1 MSNLYGVY
9 TGIVIDSTGY
19 EDVVT
24 KDGTRFVGQVLVKIR
39 GVTPSLFNEEFRAL
53 PAANVKST
61 IDLTTAVNTEV
72 LAYVMQPLMGG
83 STPGVYSSV
92 DNIASPMRKNA
103 ARQFKFFS
111 RKLRDVFSD
120 GPKKHLTPIN
130 NPYGNNYFPNYP
142 WNTGLGNYSIPEVN
156 TRVIVGFLNG
166 IRTLPVVLGKL
177 PLQDEIESFY
187 KRDGAYV
194 SAPGKQQN
202 YNFNNLDSDNT
213 ESAEGTTQVNE
224 FYTNNINNI
233 PSTVTSTAINLPKS
247 STKVS
252 FLNKLP

>member
-1 MSNLYGVY
+1 MNNLFGVY

-19 EDVVT
+19 EDVVS
-24 KDGTRFVGQVLVKIR
+24 KEGVRFVGQVLVKIR

-61 IDLTTAVNTEV
+61 VDLTTAVNTEV

-83 STPGVYSSV
+83 STPGVYSST
-92 DNIASPMRKNA
+92 DNTASPMRKNA

-111 RKLRDVFSD
+111 GKLRDVFSD
-120 GPKKHLTPIN
+120 GPKKYLTPVN

-142 WNTGLGNYSIPEVN
+142 WNAGLGNYSIPDVN

-177 PLQDEIESFY
+177 PLQDEVDAFY
-187 KRDGAYV
+187 NRGGAYV
-194 SAPGKQQN
+194 SAPGKLQN
-202 YNFNNLDSDNT
+202 YNFNKPDSDNT
-213 ESAEGTTQVNE
+213 ESTEGTTQVNE

-233 PSTVTSTAINLPKS
+233 PSVATTTPISPSKS
-247 STKVS
+247 STKVM
-252 FLNKLP
+252 FFNKLP